1 MNADRGVAR
10 DERTVAVENTG
21 YKWGYI
27 VLVFGVFIDWMYRG
41 MVRHEAAWDLM
52 ALVIVGGAVCTMYQA
67 RRKALPRGWVKVGVL
82 AACVAA
88 GVAIIAVAVVHALAK
103 YGIVDLR
110 GLP

>member
-21 YKWGYI
+21 YKWGYTF
-27 VLVFGVFIDWMYRG
+27 LAFALFIDVGYRA

-52 ALVIVGGAVCTMYQA
+52 ALVIVSGAVCTMYQA

>member
-21 YKWGYI
+21 YKWAYI
-27 VLVFGVFIDWMYRG
+27 LLIFALLIDVMYRS

-52 ALVIVGGAVCTMYQA
+52 ALIIAGGAFSQIYRA

-88 GVAIIAVAVVHALAK
+88 GVGIITVTVVFALAK
-103 YGIVDLR
+103 YGIVDLT